1 MPGTSIPGYLRK
13 ATQLARAGIFDLRI
27 FHDEVLMPILRHWR
41 VFELEGL
48 SPEAETE
55 RQRLAVYLR
64 DLDANAR
71 RFEERRDAPSRAW
84 TCSSAAVG
92 SDSCGDRADAR
103 EASAPSS
110 GERRRPRL
118 RRASSSPT
126 RRTCTLGTV
135 RWHAERGRVSG
146 R

>member
-1 MPGTSIPGYLRK
+1 MAEVLAFDMPGTNIPGYLRK

-48 SPEAETE
+48 SPEAELE

-71 RFEERRDAPSRAW
+71 RFEERRDG
-84 TCSSAAVG
+84 VK
-92 SDSCGDRADAR
+92 AR
-103 EASAPSS
+103 GVE
-110 GERRRPRL
+110 
-118 RRASSSPT
+118 
-126 RRTCTLGTV
+126 LGTV
-135 RWHAERGRVSG
+135 GK
-146 R
+146 